1 MISPTIETKQRH
13 IAFDIATH
21 AGPEDIW
28 TAYLEVP
35 WIQGWELHCG
45 CPPGAILF
53 HSQYGL
59 CNSHWE
65 KKSYKCE
72 YSSSPLDYPKFV
84 PLGSLG
90 GDYIYKN
97 LQCRNRTA
105 AWDWPNKD
113 IEIDCQK
120 QYPIIISPND
130 MISNFE
136 ISGENLWSD
145 FHITLDHVKAI

>member
-1 MISPTIETKQRH
+1 MVVIVLIDQNLFSHLFFNGISKQICGFICKNLAWFPQQLRPSSVISH
-13 IAFDIATH
+13 LILPRMQDQK
-21 AGPEDIW
+21 IW

-35 WIQGWELHCG
+35 WMQGWELHCG

-72 YSSSPLDYPKFV
+72 CSSSPLDYPKFV

-90 GDYIYKN
+90 GDYIYKK

-105 AWDWPNKD
+105 AWDWPTR
-113 IEIDCQK
+113 I
-120 QYPIIISPND
+120 
-130 MISNFE
+130 
-136 ISGENLWSD
+136 
-145 FHITLDHVKAI
+145 